1 MKGEVKLSGH
11 EYTLKNKKHNIQII
25 LNADS
30 DTEETTRK
38 QN

>member
-1 MKGEVKLSGH
+1 MRGEVKLSGH
-11 EYTLKNKKHNIQII
+11 EYRLKNKKHNIEII

-30 DTEETTRK
+30 DTEEKTRK